1 MQGQQLSRHGR
12 PSPLFD
18 SVTDGVVV
26 TAPRAPRVPRVV
38 SVGAV
43 EGQCRG
49 DLQVAGAQDGHQPP
63 APARQADPRIVARGA
78 GQLSGEPVWPTLI
91 PDLGPE
97 VWAGGLGAAG
107 GERDCGGGDQER
119 APGL

>member
-1 MQGQQLSRHGR
+1 MQGQQLSRHGSY
-12 PSPLFD
+12 SPLFH

-26 TAPRAPRVPRVV
+26 TAPWAPGRVV

-49 DLQVAGAQDGHQPP
+49 DVQVAGTQDGHQPP
-63 APARQADPRIVARGA
+63 APARQTDPRVVARAA

-97 VWAGGLGAAG
+97 AGGLRAAG
-107 GERDCGGGDQER
+107 GEADRGDGDQE
-119 APGL
+119 